1 MVGVDGSGVVE
12 RGGGAQR
19 VMGDAVGV
27 SRQAARALA
36 QGLGG
41 GRFEQWEFA
50 AGEAQA
56 MGQIGVALIAFEA
69 GEVVAHDESLGERF
83 VAGHGQAGGGAR

>member
-1 MVGVDGSGVVE
+1 
-12 RGGGAQR
+12 
-19 VMGDAVGV
+19 MGDAVGV

-69 GEVVAHDESLGERF
+69 R
-83 VAGHGQAGGGAR
+83 